1 MVQFEL
7 KNDVCPHFIPI
18 NGPSL
23 AAKLM
28 GMILLS
34 LNFVMILVRDT
45 KHLLKLLTPYF
56 LANNEIDMHQSR

>member
-7 KNDVCPHFIPI
+7 ANDVCPHFIPI

-23 AAKLM
+23 ATELM

-34 LNFVMILVRDT
+34 LYFVMILARNT
-45 KHLLKLLTPYF
+45 KYLLKLLTPYF
-56 LANNEIDMHQSR
+56 LANNEIDMHQSS